1 MFQDGICDTADIL
14 NNVPAKKTIHADNV
28 DLSDKSLQVDISDAL
43 SEKDKV
49 KFTVHTTTTLPE
61 FQKPDNLVVRQH
73 EEFVW
78 LHDRF
83 EENEEYA
90 GYIIPPCPPRPDFD
104 ASREKLQKLGEG
116 EGNMTREEFNK
127 MKQELEAEYLATFKK
142 TVAMHEM
149 FLTRLAHH
157 PVFRNDHNLRVFLEY
172 DQDLCVRGKNKMEM
186 FGGLVKSFSTTTDEY
201 YLSATVKDVNDFF
214 DQEMSFLQTY
224 HHNLK
229 EATIRA
235 DRQTT
240 KHKDVADSYIKIST
254 NLLQLATTDTGK
266 LERFLTKI
274 AEMFE
279 KLRKVEGR
287 VASDEDLKLSDTL
300 RYYMRDTAA
309 AKRLLFRRLKALH
322 AYESANRALEKARAK
337 NKDVHAAVEVAE
349 NDMVTIYQRKK
360 EKLKIV
366 IKLKDKKGE
375 RIANFESAE
384 QAQTEACEKFEQ
396 MSEKGKEELMDFKT
410 RRVTAFRKNLIE
422 LTELEIKHAK
432 AHAELLKKCL
442 TVLREE

>member
-1 MFQDGICDTADIL
+1 MMDGICDNADIL
-14 NNVPAKKTIHADNV
+14 NSAPSKKVIPPDNV
-28 DLSDKSLQVDISDAL
+28 DLSDHSLLVDISDAL

-49 KFTVHTTTTLPE
+49 KFTVHTKTTLPE
-61 FQKPDNLVVRQH
+61 FHKSEFLVVRQH

-83 EENEEYA
+83 EEEEEYA

-116 EGNMTREEFNK
+116 EGTMTREEFTK

-172 DQDLCVRGKNKMEM
+172 DQDLCVRAKNKIEM
-186 FGGLVKSFSTTTDEY
+186 FGGFVKSFSKTTDEY

-214 DQEMSFLQTY
+214 DQEMTFLHQY
-224 HHNLK
+224 HNNLK

-235 DRQTT
+235 DRQSM
-240 KHKDVADSYIKIST
+240 KHKDVADSYIRIST
-254 NLLQLATTDTGK
+254 NLLQLATTDSGK

-274 AEMFE
+274 AETFE
-279 KLRKVEGR
+279 KIRKVEGR

-322 AYESANRALEKARAK
+322 SYETANRTLEKARAR
-337 NKDVHAAVEVAE
+337 NKDVHAA
-349 NDMVTIYQRKK
+349 
-360 EKLKIV
+360 EK
-366 IKLKDKKGE
+366 
-375 RIANFESAE
+375 
-384 QAQTEACEKFEQ
+384 AQTEACEKFEQ
-396 MSEKGKEELMDFKT
+396 MSDKGKEELTDFKT
-410 RRVTAFRKNLIE
+410 RRIAAFKKNLIE

-432 AHAELLKKCL
+432 AHADLLKKCL
-442 TVLREE
+442 LVLREE

>member
-1 MFQDGICDTADIL
+1 MMDGICDSNDIL
-14 NNVPAKKTIHADNV
+14 NSAPPKKTIHADTI

-49 KFTVHTTTTLPE
+49 KFTVHTKTTLPE
-61 FQKPDNLVVRQH
+61 FQKPEFLVVRQH

-90 GYIIPPCPPRPDFD
+90 GYIIPPVPPRPDFD

-116 EGNMTREEFNK
+116 EGTMTREEFTK

-186 FGGLVKSFSTTTDEY
+186 FGGLVKSFSKTTDEY

-214 DQEMSFLQTY
+214 DQEMTFLQQY
-224 HHNLK
+224 HQNLK
-229 EATIRA
+229 ESTGRA
-235 DRQTT
+235 DRQTV

-254 NLLQLATTDTGK
+254 NLLQLATTDNGK

-274 AEMFE
+274 AETLE

-322 AYESANRALEKARAK
+322 AYETANRTLEKARAK
-337 NKDVHAAVEVAE
+337 NKDVHAALEVAE
-349 NDMVTIYQRKK
+349 
-360 EKLKIV
+360 
-366 IKLKDKKGE
+366 
-375 RIANFESAE
+375 AE
-384 QAQTEACEKFEQ
+384 QSQTEACEKFEQ
-396 MSEKGKEELMDFKT
+396 MSEKGKEELTDFKT
-410 RRVTAFRKNLIE
+410 RRVAAFKKNLIE

-442 TVLREE
+442 ANLREE

>member
-1 MFQDGICDTADIL
+1 MMDDICDNQEIL
-14 NNVPAKKTIHADNV
+14 NSSPTKKVIQADNI

-49 KFTVHTTTTLPE
+49 KFTVHTKTTLPE
-61 FQKPDNLVVRQH
+61 FQKSEFLVVRQH

-83 EENEEYA
+83 EESEEYA

-116 EGNMTREEFNK
+116 EGTMTREEFTK

-172 DQDLCVRGKNKMEM
+172 DQDLCVRSKKKMEL
-186 FGGLVKSFSTTTDEY
+186 FGGIVRSFSETTDEY

-214 DQEMSFLQTY
+214 DQEMTFLQQY
-224 HHNLK
+224 HNNLK
-229 EATIRA
+229 EGTVRA
-235 DRQTT
+235 DRQTS
-240 KHKDVADSYIKIST
+240 KHKDVADSYIKISS
-254 NLLQLATTDTGK
+254 NLLQIATTDSGK
-266 LERFLTKI
+266 LEKFLTKI
-274 AEMFE
+274 AETFE

-322 AYESANRALEKARAK
+322 TYETANRTLEKSRAK
-337 NKDVHAAVEVAE
+337 NKDVHAAIEVAE
-349 NDMVTIYQRKK
+349 A
-360 EKLKIV
+360 EK
-366 IKLKDKKGE
+366 
-375 RIANFESAE
+375 
-384 QAQTEACEKFEQ
+384 AQTEACEKFEQ
-396 MSEKGKEELMDFKT
+396 MSDKGKEELTDFKT
-410 RRVTAFRKNLIE
+410 RRIAAFRKNLME

-432 AHAELLKKCL
+432 GHADLLKKCL
-442 TVLREE
+442 DNLREE

>member
-1 MFQDGICDTADIL
+1 MMDDICDNQEIL
-14 NNVPAKKTIHADNV
+14 NSSPTKKVIQADNI

-49 KFTVHTTTTLPE
+49 KFTVHTKTTLPE
-61 FQKPDNLVVRQH
+61 FQKSEFLVVRQH

-83 EENEEYA
+83 EESEEYA

-116 EGNMTREEFNK
+116 EGTMTREEFTK

-172 DQDLCVRGKNKMEM
+172 DQDLCVRSKKKMEL
-186 FGGLVKSFSTTTDEY
+186 FGGIVRSFSETTDEY

-214 DQEMSFLQTY
+214 DQEMTFLQQY
-224 HHNLK
+224 HNNLK
-229 EATIRA
+229 EGTVRA
-235 DRQTT
+235 DRQTS
-240 KHKDVADSYIKIST
+240 KHKDVADSYIKISS
-254 NLLQLATTDTGK
+254 NLLQIATTDSGK
-266 LERFLTKI
+266 LEKFLTKI
-274 AEMFE
+274 AETFE

-322 AYESANRALEKARAK
+322 TYETANRTLEKSRAK
-337 NKDVHAAVEVAE
+337 NKDVHAA
-349 NDMVTIYQRKK
+349 
-360 EKLKIV
+360 EK
-366 IKLKDKKGE
+366 
-375 RIANFESAE
+375 
-384 QAQTEACEKFEQ
+384 AQTEACEKFEQ
-396 MSEKGKEELMDFKT
+396 MSDKGKEELTDFKT
-410 RRVTAFRKNLIE
+410 RRIAAFRKNLME

-432 AHAELLKKCL
+432 GHADLLKKCL
-442 TVLREE
+442 DNLREE

>member
-1 MFQDGICDTADIL
+1 MMDDICDNQEIL
-14 NNVPAKKTIHADNV
+14 NTSPTKKVIQADNI

-49 KFTVHTTTTLPE
+49 KFTVHTKTTLPE
-61 FQKPDNLVVRQH
+61 FQKSEFLVVRQH

-83 EENEEYA
+83 EESEEYA

-116 EGNMTREEFNK
+116 EGTMTREEFTK

-157 PVFRNDHNLRVFLEY
+157 PVFRNDHNLHVFLEY
-172 DQDLCVRGKNKMEM
+172 DQDLCVRSKKKMEL
-186 FGGLVKSFSTTTDEY
+186 FGGIVRSFSVTTDEY
-201 YLSATVKDVNDFF
+201 ILSATVKDVNDFF
-214 DQEMSFLQTY
+214 DQEMSFLQQY
-224 HHNLK
+224 HNNLK
-229 EATIRA
+229 EGTIRA
-235 DRQTT
+235 DRQTS
-240 KHKDVADSYIKIST
+240 KHKDVADSYIKISS
-254 NLLQLATTDTGK
+254 NLLQIATTDSGK
-266 LERFLTKI
+266 LEKFLTKI
-274 AEMFE
+274 AETFE

-322 AYESANRALEKARAK
+322 TYEAANRALEKSRAK
-337 NKDVHAAVEVAE
+337 NKDVHAA
-349 NDMVTIYQRKK
+349 
-360 EKLKIV
+360 EK
-366 IKLKDKKGE
+366 
-375 RIANFESAE
+375 
-384 QAQTEACEKFEQ
+384 AQTEACEKFEQ
-396 MSEKGKEELMDFKT
+396 MSEKGKEELTDFKT
-410 RRVTAFRKNLIE
+410 RRIAAFRKNLIE

-432 AHAELLKKCL
+432 SHADLLKKCL
-442 TVLREE
+442 DNLREE

>member
-1 MFQDGICDTADIL
+1 MKNSSGCMI
-14 NNVPAKKTIHADNV
+14 
-28 DLSDKSLQVDISDAL
+28 DLRRMKNMLAIS
-43 SEKDKV
+43 
-49 KFTVHTTTTLPE
+49 
-61 FQKPDNLVVRQH
+61 
-73 EEFVW
+73 
-78 LHDRF
+78 
-83 EENEEYA
+83 
-90 GYIIPPCPPRPDFD
+90 PDFD

-149 FLTRLAHH
+149 FLTRLANH

-214 DQEMSFLQTY
+214 DQEMTFLQTY

-229 EATIRA
+229 EATARA
-235 DRQTT
+235 DRQTA

-254 NLLQLATTDTGK
+254 NLLQLATTDNGK

-274 AEMFE
+274 AETFE

-349 NDMVTIYQRKK
+349 
-360 EKLKIV
+360 
-366 IKLKDKKGE
+366 
-375 RIANFESAE
+375 AE

-396 MSEKGKEELMDFKT
+396 MSEKGKEELTDFKT

-442 TVLREE
+442 SVLREQ